1 MAFNLLDTVRGYL
14 SSDII
19 DKASEQLGEN
29 SIGVN
34 KAAKACVPALLGMFV
49 NRAEKGEAQGL
60 LHDAKE
66 AANSN
71 VLEKPES
78 LFTAGTGSPLEVGK
92 EKLRNLFGGS
102 GIFSAIAN
110 FSGIRSSS
118 AQGLMSILTP
128 IGLGVLGRH
137 AIQNNLTPQSLT
149 SLLTSQKDNIS
160 SALPAG
166 ISLAG
171 LPSFGKATEGI
182 TEGITKRKSILMPA
196 LLIVGLALIAAI
208 WFWGRNETTVKGK
221 TMVAPRPT
229 TTVVVPAEKTP
240 TGPVPVKL
248 RLVNGVEINAF
259 KGGVEDQLVACMN
272 DDKCVAGKERWF
284 DFDNINFQ
292 TGSSKLTESSSV
304 QVKNIVEIL
313 RAYPN
318 ARIKIGGY
326 TDAVGKAEDNLKL
339 SQRRAE
345 AVTTAIREGG
355 ANKAQL
361 LGAEGYG
368 SKFAKVPAT
377 ASDEERKP
385 DRRISI
391 SLRGK

>member
-1 MAFNLLDTVRGYL
+1 
-14 SSDII
+14 
-19 DKASEQLGEN
+19 
-29 SIGVN
+29 
-34 KAAKACVPALLGMFV
+34 
-49 NRAEKGEAQGL
+49 
-60 LHDAKE
+60 
-66 AANSN
+66 
-71 VLEKPES
+71 
-78 LFTAGTGSPLEVGK
+78 
-92 EKLRNLFGGS
+92 
-102 GIFSAIAN
+102 
-110 FSGIRSSS
+110 
-118 AQGLMSILTP
+118 
-128 IGLGVLGRH
+128 
-137 AIQNNLTPQSLT
+137 
-149 SLLTSQKDNIS
+149 
-160 SALPAG
+160 
-166 ISLAG
+166 
-171 LPSFGKATEGI
+171 
-182 TEGITKRKSILMPA
+182 
-196 LLIVGLALIAAI
+196 
-208 WFWGRNETTVKGK
+208 
-221 TMVAPRPT
+221 
-229 TTVVVPAEKTP
+229 VVVPAEKTP

-292 TGSSKLTESSSV
+292 SGSSKLTESSSV

-313 RAYPN
+313 KAYPN

-377 ASDEERKP
+377 ASDEERKV